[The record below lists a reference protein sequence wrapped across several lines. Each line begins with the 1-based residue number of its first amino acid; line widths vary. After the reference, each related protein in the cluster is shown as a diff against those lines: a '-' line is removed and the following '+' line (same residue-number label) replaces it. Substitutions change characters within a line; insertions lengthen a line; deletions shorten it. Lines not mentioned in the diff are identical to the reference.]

1 MKITFNNL
9 IKKSSILSL
18 PGLIS
23 IFISLSSIPV
33 HLNLAGPESYG
44 NYIIFHFI
52 LMLSV
57 TLNLGI
63 GKSTAISI
71 NNFPKEN
78 KKISFKAIKY
88 SMNISCLIFLTY
100 CCLVLINFFIIKNSN
115 FYVYSFLLLIGSII
129 TIFFISIEGI
139 LQGNRKFEIVSVLNL
154 FFFSLSFSVPSLL
167 LLINNNFSLVELIM
181 FSILIKLTTV
191 ILIFIIIYNKKYI
204 KKSKSKI
211 LFINLKRNSKWITL
225 NGILTQFYDLLD
237 KYLIKYFLGPVALTI
252 YTVPQQLTGKLSI
265 FSKSFSAF
273 LLPDLSKKKVDNVDF
288 EYSLKIFTCILPLT
302 IFILFPFYEIIL
314 KFWLTKSFN
323 KEILDLTK
331 IFSLSVIFSCISHIL
346 VTKFEATKKLDKNLK
361 IELLLLPIFLVS
373 LVILVVQKN
382 SLLSISILILIKE
395 FILCILRLNFLK
407 KEVRYFYDYCLITV
421 VLIIILFLSFFNQI
435 LFYAS
440 LIILFL
446 IIFKKN

>member
-1 MKITFNNL
+1 MKTIFNNL

-52 LMLSV
+52 LALSV

-78 KKISFKAIKY
+78 KKISFQAIKY
-88 SMNISCLIFLTY
+88 SLNISYLVFLTY
-100 CCLVLINFFIIKNSN
+100 CCVVLINFFIIKNSI
-115 FYVYSFLLLIGSII
+115 FYIYSFFLLIGSII

-139 LQGNRKFEIVSVLNL
+139 LQGNRKFEIVSLLNL

-167 LLINNNFSLVELIM
+167 LLINDNLSLVKLIM
-181 FSILIKLTTV
+181 FSILIKLVTV
-191 ILIFIIIYNKKYI
+191 ILIFLAINNKKYI
-204 KKSKSKI
+204 ERSKSKI
-211 LFINLKRNSKWITL
+211 LYINLKRNSKWITL

-288 EYSLKIFTCILPLT
+288 EYSLKIFTCILPFA

>member
-1 MKITFNNL
+1 MKTIFNNL

-57 TLNLGI
+57 TLNLGV

-88 SMNISCLIFLTY
+88 SMNISFLVF
-100 CCLVLINFFIIKNSN
+100 LVYSFFILINFFIIKNSI
-115 FYVYSFLLLIGSII
+115 FYIYSSLLLIGSII

-139 LQGNRKFEIVSVLNL
+139 LQGNRKFEIVSILNL
-154 FFFSLSFSVPSLL
+154 FFFSLSFSVPSLS
-167 LLINNNFSLVELIM
+167 LLINNNFSLIELIM
-181 FSILIKLTTV
+181 CSILIKFVTV
-191 ILIFIIIYNKKYI
+191 LIIFIIINKKKYI
-204 KKSKSKI
+204 EKSKSKI
-211 LFINLKRNSKWITL
+211 LYFNLKKNSKWITL

-407 KEVRYFYDYCLITV
+407 KEIGYFYDYCLISV
-421 VLIIILFLSFFNQI
+421 VLMIILFLSFFNQI

-440 LIILFL
+440 LIILSL

>member
-1 MKITFNNL
+1 MKTIFNNL

-57 TLNLGI
+57 TLNLGV

-88 SMNISCLIFLTY
+88 SMNISFLVF
-100 CCLVLINFFIIKNSN
+100 LVYSFFILINFFIIKNSI
-115 FYVYSFLLLIGSII
+115 FYIYSSLLLIGSII

-139 LQGNRKFEIVSVLNL
+139 LQGNRKFEIVSILNL
-154 FFFSLSFSVPSLL
+154 FFFSLSFSVPSLS
-167 LLINNNFSLVELIM
+167 LLINNNFSLIELIM
-181 FSILIKLTTV
+181 CSILIKFVTV
-191 ILIFIIIYNKKYI
+191 LIIFLIINKKKYI
-204 KKSKSKI
+204 EKSKSKI
-211 LFINLKRNSKWITL
+211 LYFNLKKNSKWITL